1 MESAK
6 TGEPS
11 LRHVEKDVLIPKMM
25 REKAKEYC
33 SEKVDAI
40 QKMNLKQGLC
50 PTSLGQVV
58 PVRPPFCAVPPSFA
72 PTTLPP
78 SPITAGEEPSGL
90 DFPRRGGCA
99 T

>member
-33 SEKVDAI
+33 SEKVD
-40 QKMNLKQGLC
+40 GLC